1 MIYQFGDFHLDCGR
15 FELLCNG
22 RALPVERKP
31 MELLILLVSREGQL
45 VTRVDIAQ
53 RLWSSEVF
61 VDTEHGI
68 NTCIRKLRYL
78 LRDDP
83 DKPCFIQT
91 VTGMGY
97 RFIAPIAPNEIE
109 APEASRPEAPGIISP
124 DPVETPSRSGP
135 SASTHSRRIWI
146 ALATVAVLGLC
157 ILVLTVGPHPLAARL
172 LHRDTQPAITSLAV
186 IPLDNLSGDPSQ
198 EYFADGMTD
207 ELITM
212 LAKDS
217 NLRITSRTSVMQYKG
232 AHKPLGDI
240 AHALNVDAIL
250 EGSISR
256 ANGNVHMNLQLI
268 RADNDTHLWAESYDR
283 GVNDTALPNE
293 AALAIAK
300 RLGNVGAHSAAIR
313 YVNPAAHD
321 AFLRGKYLWFTDRMA
336 ESGEYF
342 KKATEIQP
350 DYAEAWAWL
359 SSYYGEGVV
368 VNALEP
374 RTSLQP
380 MWETAQRALQLDP
393 DLPDS
398 HWAMGGAFFLSRWD
412 WANADREFQRAI
424 SMDPRNAEYYYVRAN
439 LLETVNRNDEAI
451 ASAKKAMEL
460 DPFARPY
467 GLASIYIGA
476 RQYDAALADVQLR
489 MEASPNNPDL
499 WAQIFDA
506 QRRKGDYKQAMEAW
520 AKWHI
525 LTGDPQSAVNLRSAY
540 EKGGAR
546 GFIQWQLDRRLLQS
560 KSQYVS
566 PGELAD
572 YYAQL
577 GERDKTLALLE
588 EAYSRH
594 FIDVIFIQG
603 DPAFDFLHS
612 EPLSIPRAADGSATG
627 LLNLGHLFIQGC
639 RTNSDKVTVNVNGA
653 NLEEISMASEMPGP
667 VYQFGDFQLDCD
679 RFELMRNGAVQ
690 RVERQPPE
698 LLILPLVS
706 RAETAQRLWSGI
718 NTAIRKLPHLLRD
731 DSEILR
737 LIRAVTRMGYR
748 SSPPSPRSKLR
759 RPMQRCPRSGPAVS
773 RIRQRQL
780 DTTPPTPAEPNR
792 P

>member
-1 MIYQFGDFHLDCGR
+1 VSHEVTGPVFEFGDFRLDCGR
-15 FELLCNG
+15 FELVRNG
-22 RALPVERKP
+22 KSLRVERKP
-31 MELLILLVSREGQL
+31 MELLILLVTRQGQL
-45 VTRVDIAQ
+45 VTRAEIAQ

-68 NTCIRKLRYL
+68 NTAIRKLRYL
-78 LRDDP
+78 LRDDSEEP
-83 DKPCFIQT
+83 KFIQT

-97 RFIAPIAPNEIE
+97 RFVARTISVGNPATAPPDAPALEPAASDPGLVAE
-109 APEASRPEAPGIISP
+109 TLAPPTVEESRKKSLAVQIF
-124 DPVETPSRSGP
+124 VFARF
-135 SASTHSRRIWI
+135 I
-146 ALATVAVLGLC
+146 ALTVLFIVMA
-157 ILVLTVGPHPLAARL
+157 IGPRQIAGL
-172 LHRDTQPAITSLAV
+172 LHRDSNPPITSLAV

-217 NLRITSRTSVMQYKG
+217 TLRITSRTSVMQYKG
-232 AHKPLGDI
+232 AHRPLQEI
-240 AHALNVDAIL
+240 ARALNVDGIL

-256 ANGNVHMNLQLI
+256 TNSNVHLNLQLI
-268 RADNDTHLWAESYDR
+268 RADTDAHVWAESYDR
-283 GVNDTALPNE
+283 NVSDTALPNE

-300 RLGNVGAHSAAIR
+300 RLGSVSASSAHVR

-321 AFLRGKYLWFTDRMA
+321 AFLRGKYLWFTDRMQ
-336 ESGEYF
+336 ESGEHF

-359 SSYYGEGVV
+359 SAYYGEGIV

-393 DLPDS
+393 DLADS

-424 SMDPRNAEYYYVRAN
+424 SMDPRNAEYYYVRAD
-439 LLETVNRNDEAI
+439 LLQALNRNDEAI

-499 WAQIFDA
+499 WAQVFDA
-506 QRRKGDYKQAMEAW
+506 RRRKGDYKQAIEAW

-525 LTGDPQSAVNLRSAY
+525 LTGDPQSAVNLRRAY

-560 KSQYVS
+560 KTQYVS

-572 YYAQL
+572 DYAQL
-577 GERDKTLALLE
+577 GERDKTLVLLE
-588 EAYSRH
+588 DAYSRH

-603 DPAFDFLHS
+603 DPAFDFLHKD
-612 EPLSIPRAADGSATG
+612 PRYRS
-627 LLNLGHLFIQGC
+627 L
-639 RTNSDKVTVNVNGA
+639 
-653 NLEEISMASEMPGP
+653 
-667 VYQFGDFQLDCD
+667 
-679 RFELMRNGAVQ
+679 VQ
-690 RVERQPPE
+690 RMHLPP
-698 LLILPLVS
+698 
-706 RAETAQRLWSGI
+706 A
-718 NTAIRKLPHLLRD
+718 
-731 DSEILR
+731 
-737 LIRAVTRMGYR
+737 Y
-748 SSPPSPRSKLR
+748 
-759 RPMQRCPRSGPAVS
+759 
-773 RIRQRQL
+773 
-780 DTTPPTPAEPNR
+780 
-792 P
+792 

>member
-1 MIYQFGDFHLDCGR
+1 MSHVTTGPVFEFGDFRLDCGR
-15 FELLCNG
+15 FELLRGG
-22 RALPVERKP
+22 RSLRVERKP
-31 MELLILLVSREGQL
+31 MELLILLVSRQGQL
-45 VTRVDIAQ
+45 VTRAEIAQ

-68 NTCIRKLRYL
+68 NTAIRKLRHL
-78 LRDDP
+78 LRDDSEDP
-83 DKPCFIQT
+83 EFIQT

-97 RFIAPIAPNEIE
+97 RFIAPTIPIE
-109 APEASRPEAPGIISP
+109 EPAIDPSAATSVEPAAS
-124 DPVETPSRSGP
+124 DPVPTSEPPPPPLVRESQKRP
-135 SASTHSRRIWI
+135 LAIQI
-146 ALATVAVLGLC
+146 AVAARFVALTVAF
-157 ILVLTVGPHPLAARL
+157 IAMAIGPGKIAGL
-172 LHRDTQPAITSLAV
+172 LHRDPNPPITSLAV

-300 RLGNVGAHSAAIR
+300 RLGSVGAHSAAIR
-313 YVNPAAHD
+313 YIDPAAHD

-359 SSYYGEGVV
+359 SAYYGEGIV

-393 DLPDS
+393 DLADS
-398 HWAMGGAFFLSRWD
+398 HWAMGAAFFLARWD
-412 WANADREFQRAI
+412 FANADREFQRAI
-424 SMDPRNAEYYYVRAN
+424 SMDPRNAEYYYVRAD
-439 LLETVNRNDEAI
+439 LLEAVNRNDEAI

-506 QRRKGDYKQAMEAW
+506 RRRKGDYKQAMEAW

-525 LTGDPQSAVNLRSAY
+525 LTGDPQSAVNLRRAY
-540 EKGGAR
+540 EKGERAGSFN
-546 GFIQWQLDRRLLQS
+546 GNSIGGYSSRRASTSHRRSSQIIMRNSTRKTKRSPSLKRLTANIGSMSSLSRATLLS
-560 KSQYVS
+560 TFFT
-566 PGELAD
+566 PIHA
-572 YYAQL
+572 
-577 GERDKTLALLE
+577 
-588 EAYSRH
+588 
-594 FIDVIFIQG
+594 G
-603 DPAFDFLHS
+603 DPSYSASARH
-612 EPLSIPRAADGSATG
+612 PR
-627 LLNLGHLFIQGC
+627 IEV
-639 RTNSDKVTVNVNGA
+639 RTD
-653 NLEEISMASEMPGP
+653 
-667 VYQFGDFQLDCD
+667 YQ
-679 RFELMRNGAVQ
+679 E
-690 RVERQPPE
+690 
-698 LLILPLVS
+698 
-706 RAETAQRLWSGI
+706 
-718 NTAIRKLPHLLRD
+718 
-731 DSEILR
+731 
-737 LIRAVTRMGYR
+737 
-748 SSPPSPRSKLR
+748 
-759 RPMQRCPRSGPAVS
+759 
-773 RIRQRQL
+773 
-780 DTTPPTPAEPNR
+780 
-792 P
+792 